1 MKIIRFIRG
10 YEIGMMVNGQHISNG
25 QILIRLDESKTEL
38 YYRGGD
44 LYYVDSDCLIDET
57 LVGILNS
64 EFIITDEFK
73 SEREEIDDWWAV
85 GKIPLFVSKNVEIWS
100 VAEIDITF
108 LKI

>member
-44 LYYVDSDCLIDET
+44 LYYVQGGYALDET
-57 LVGILNS
+57 L
-64 EFIITDEFK
+64 
-73 SEREEIDDWWAV
+73 
-85 GKIPLFVSKNVEIWS
+85 LFVQKIVEI
-100 VAEIDITF
+100 
-108 LKI
+108 